1 MVTEN
6 AALLRNDSG
15 RSRYL
20 TWILSSVWMRMRSG
34 FPRVSAPQLRCDSFV
49 RAMPVNQVKSAKA
62 NGSAGAPDGALGD
75 GAAGAAGA
83 ASLEVG
89 TLVSATARPSE
100 EHKMITTA
108 SLAMGGVTGR
118 SSNVPGHGSNHR
130 AGRCAPEV
138 PGSSCPSPSPV
149 ANGWPTPGQFSAV
162 TAWPVLSPQIL
173 WRRCRSDFSWK
184 GSRPRELPAVI
195 RLGERISR
203 QAVAPRLC
211 CEGQGSRSIHGLAER
226 DHVAA
231 FQPGPVDADGRGHAE
246 ILRRPQLAVRNLFRG
261 LAVGPGKR
269 RQEDEPGTRRALLGR
284 GLLSRGLGFGRAHRR
299 GLLLPDSFDHLLQA
313 RTAPGRQE
321 LRRRCDDPLRRSCLP
336 AGLPEPREMRRH
348 EGDHL
353 ELEAVRRSHRL
364 GIALHLEQRSL
375 ELFCLPLDPRFLL
388 ALAGFQPPIAVAER
402 ER

>member
-1 MVTEN
+1 
-6 AALLRNDSG
+6 
-15 RSRYL
+15 
-20 TWILSSVWMRMRSG
+20 
-34 FPRVSAPQLRCDSFV
+34 
-49 RAMPVNQVKSAKA
+49 
-62 NGSAGAPDGALGD
+62 
-75 GAAGAAGA
+75 
-83 ASLEVG
+83 
-89 TLVSATARPSE
+89 
-100 EHKMITTA
+100 
-108 SLAMGGVTGR
+108 MGGVTGR

-269 RQEDEPGTRRALLGR
+269 RQEDESGTRRAVLGR
-284 GLLSRGLGFGRAHRR
+284 GLLQPRSGFGRPPGGVCCSRIRSTICSKPGRPREDRSSAAAATIRCDAAASR
-299 GLLLPDSFDHLLQA
+299 PDSLSLARCGDTRVITWSCLRAFQMQEKPPPGRTTCPSCSNRCGDGGQTGLRVRLVFALRGGVRPPAAVWQVGSWTGEAGARRPNRAYLSFTLVFFPSLVDYAATRPQIRGRCLRQA
-313 RTAPGRQE
+313 R
-321 LRRRCDDPLRRSCLP
+321 
-336 AGLPEPREMRRH
+336 
-348 EGDHL
+348 
-353 ELEAVRRSHRL
+353 
-364 GIALHLEQRSL
+364 
-375 ELFCLPLDPRFLL
+375 
-388 ALAGFQPPIAVAER
+388 
-402 ER
+402 